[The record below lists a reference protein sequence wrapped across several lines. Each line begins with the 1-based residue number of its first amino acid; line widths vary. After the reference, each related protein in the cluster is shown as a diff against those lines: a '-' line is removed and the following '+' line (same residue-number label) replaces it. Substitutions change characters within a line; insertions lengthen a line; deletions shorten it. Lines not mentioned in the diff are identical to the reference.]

1 MLFLESVYVSFFL
14 MAVVFFVLF
23 CLYLS
28 IKLFSFLLGK
38 FNGSGKTKNERGD

>member
-1 MLFLESVYVSFFL
+1 MFLLESVSVSLFL
-14 MAVVFFVLF
+14 IAVVFFVLL

-38 FNGSGKTKNERGD
+38 FGEKESIK